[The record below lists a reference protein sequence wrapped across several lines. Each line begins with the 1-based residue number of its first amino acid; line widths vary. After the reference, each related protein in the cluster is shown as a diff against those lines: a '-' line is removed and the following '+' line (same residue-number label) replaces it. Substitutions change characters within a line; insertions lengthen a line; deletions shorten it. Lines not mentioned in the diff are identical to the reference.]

1 MRCHCGCLRSVSL
14 SVVFPIVHT
23 PSQWLLLLRFC
34 LIVVIIVVNSADNSD
49 DMFAATC
56 SYCSFY
62 EDVCVAG
69 VVVVYTTFH
78 SFCAKNIFEKK
89 RFITLTPHRLWQRR
103 PWNGELEGICV
114 VECGRC
120 RATANSNGC
129 CCRYCCNSTLFWLHY
144 FFLLFLYKHWCS
156 SSTTPSPITVVIKMH
171 FNQFSTYIHFCTLF
185 PGDRNVDVAINKNC
199 REKSD
204 VVPFLMSLDTP
215 KISWKVQIKMD
226 GK

>member
-1 MRCHCGCLRSVSL
+1 MFVALFLIHPFICIYCCCCCCYYHCCPLCCSRRLCAALVSAGRNKSSPMRCHCGCLRSVSL

-89 RFITLTPHRLWQRR
+89 RFIFTL
-103 PWNGELEGICV
+103 
-114 VECGRC
+114 
-120 RATANSNGC
+120 
-129 CCRYCCNSTLFWLHY
+129 
-144 FFLLFLYKHWCS
+144 
-156 SSTTPSPITVVIKMH
+156 
-171 FNQFSTYIHFCTLF
+171 
-185 PGDRNVDVAINKNC
+185 
-199 REKSD
+199 
-204 VVPFLMSLDTP
+204 
-215 KISWKVQIKMD
+215 
-226 GK
+226 